1 MGVDERRVGGRR
13 VEENSYPPPYL
24 DVFKISKEEES
35 N

>member
-1 MGVDERRVGGRR
+1 MACLEDKRGRR

-24 DVFKISKEEES
+24 DVLKISNGEGS

>member
-1 MGVDERRVGGRR
+1 MGVKGRR

-24 DVFKISKEEES
+24 DVFKISKEEGS